1 MRKRL
6 AKKRALTTALE
17 ELERLR
23 LENSQLRRENAEL
36 KARLLELERRLG
48 QNSSNSSKPPS
59 SDPPSTPPHPPKPPT
74 GRKPGAQ
81 PGHPGHQR
89 PLVPPE
95 DVDKIIPVKPDKC
108 GGCGAALSGDDPDP
122 RRHQVAEIPKIK
134 PKITEWQ
141 LHTLTCGHCQRQ
153 TTAVLPQG
161 VPTGAFGPRAVAIAS
176 LLTGFYRMGR
186 RMASA
191 AMFDLFGLPMCVGS
205 VSASEQETSAAVAT
219 PVAEAQDFVKR
230 QNVKGG
236 DETSWFEGAKRG
248 KVWLWAAFT
257 QWVAVFL
264 IRPSRGAD
272 AAKEL
277 LGKAFGV
284 LITDRWCAYL
294 WWPLRWRQLC
304 WAHLK
309 RHFQAFVDAG
319 GKSARVGAALLQET
333 KLLFEW
339 WHRVRDGTLARSTF
353 RRYVIPLRRRVGA
366 LLRKGAVCG
375 YRPTEAT
382 CRELLKLE
390 PALWTFVRVEGVE
403 PTNNCTERIIRPG
416 VMWRKLCFGTHSKAG
431 SRFAER
437 MLTVTCTLRR
447 QGRNVVDYVTSAV
460 EARLQGTAPP
470 SLLPLVSR

>member
-1 MRKRL
+1 
-6 AKKRALTTALE
+6 
-17 ELERLR
+17 
-23 LENSQLRRENAEL
+23 
-36 KARLLELERRLG
+36 
-48 QNSSNSSKPPS
+48 
-59 SDPPSTPPHPPKPPT
+59 
-74 GRKPGAQ
+74 
-81 PGHPGHQR
+81 
-89 PLVPPE
+89 
-95 DVDKIIPVKPDKC
+95 
-108 GGCGAALSGDDPDP
+108 
-122 RRHQVAEIPKIK
+122 
-134 PKITEWQ
+134 
-141 LHTLTCGHCQRQ
+141 
-153 TTAVLPQG
+153 
-161 VPTGAFGPRAVAIAS
+161 
-176 LLTGFYRMGR
+176 
-186 RMASA
+186 MASA
-191 AMFDLFGLPMCVGS
+191 AMLDLFGMPMCVGS
-205 VSASEQETSAAVAT
+205 VSASEQETSAAVAI

-236 DETSWFEGAKRG
+236 DETSWFEGAKRE

-264 IRPSRGAD
+264 IRPSRGTD
-272 AAKEL
+272 VAKEL

-284 LITDRWCAYL
+284 LITDRWCAYT

-319 GKSARVGAALLQET
+319 GKSARIGTALLQET

-366 LLRKGAVCG
+366 LLRKGAACG
-375 YRPTEAT
+375 FGPTEAT

-416 VMWRKLCFGTHSKAG
+416 VIWRKTCFGTHSEAG
-431 SRFAER
+431 SRFVER

-447 QGRNVVDYVTSAV
+447 QGRNVVDFVTRAV
-460 EARLQGTAPP
+460 EASLQGKTPP
-470 SLLPLVSR
+470 SLLPFVSR